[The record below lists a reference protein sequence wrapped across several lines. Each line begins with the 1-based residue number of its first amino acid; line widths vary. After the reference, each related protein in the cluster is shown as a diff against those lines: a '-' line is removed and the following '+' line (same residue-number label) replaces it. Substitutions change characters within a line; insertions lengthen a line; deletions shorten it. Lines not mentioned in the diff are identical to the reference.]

1 MRWRTVLLVLV
12 ATLGLLPF
20 GASRAEDSVRISP
33 SAGLIGQPLSMEL
46 RVLAPPDATVEL
58 TPGTD
63 SWGDVE
69 LVGIDVVTK
78 SAVGNEV
85 EWFFAARVAP
95 FSPGAVSFA
104 PSVAIVRGR
113 ESAQRVLPAVSLE
126 VRPTLAVDAEL
137 VLSALPA
144 PASIGGAES
153 RLLKPA
159 IGAAVAG
166 GAALVALI
174 LWFAGRAVVRKF
186 RRELPVEEA
195 APVPV
200 TLDGAAALIDSD
212 PVGAYRLMANVV
224 KGELA
229 RRYGMRATALTST
242 ELRRRLEAGSDRWE
256 ARLVGGLLEEC
267 DSVIYAGY
275 RPAAERRQ
283 ADLTMAREIVEVSG

>member
-1 MRWRTVLLVLV
+1 MRWRMVLLVLV
-12 ATLGLLPF
+12 ASLGVLPF
-20 GASRAEDSVRISP
+20 GATRAEDSVRISP
-33 SAGLIGQPLSMEL
+33 SSGLIGQPLSMEL

-58 TPGTD
+58 TPGTA

-78 SAVGNEV
+78 SRMGDEV

-95 FSPGAVSFA
+95 FTPGTVSFA
-104 PSVAIVRGR
+104 PSVAIVRDG
-113 ESAQRVLPAVSLE
+113 ESAQRVLPVVNLE
-126 VRPTLAVDAEL
+126 IRPTLAVDADL

-153 RLLKPA
+153 PLLKPA
-159 IGAAVAG
+159 LGVAIVG
-166 GAALVALI
+166 GAALVVLA
-174 LWFAGRAVVRKF
+174 LWFAGRTAVRKL
-186 RRELPVEEA
+186 RRPRPVE
-195 APVPV
+195 APALVPV
-200 TLDGAAALIDSD
+200 TLDGAAALIDTD
-212 PVGAYRLMANVV
+212 PVGAYRLMSNVV

-283 ADLTMAREIVEVSG
+283 ADLTMAREIVEVGS

>member
-1 MRWRTVLLVLV
+1 MVLLVLV
-12 ATLGLLPF
+12 ASLGVLPF
-20 GASRAEDSVRISP
+20 GATRAEDSVRISP
-33 SAGLIGQPLSMEL
+33 SSGLIGQPLSMEL

-58 TPGTD
+58 TPGTA

-78 SAVGNEV
+78 SAIGNEV

-95 FSPGAVSFA
+95 FTPGAIAFA
-104 PSVAIVRGR
+104 PSVAVVRGG
-113 ESAQRVLPAVSLE
+113 ESAQRVLPVVNLE
-126 VRPTLAVDAEL
+126 IRPTLAVDADL

-153 RLLKPA
+153 PLLKPA
-159 IGAAVAG
+159 LGVAIVG
-166 GAALVALI
+166 GAALVVLA
-174 LWFAGRAVVRKF
+174 LWFAGRTAVRKL
-186 RRELPVEEA
+186 RRQRPVE
-195 APVPV
+195 APALVPV
-200 TLDGAAALIDSD
+200 TLDGAAALIDTD
-212 PVGAYRLMANVV
+212 PVGAYRLMSNVV

-283 ADLTMAREIVEVSG
+283 ADLTMAREIVEVGS